1 MIWEVFLYLIGK
13 SLISLVLDDL
23 RLYFLLEEIS
33 VCYILVIRF
42 VNLYLIF
49 LYFLLLNFHQKLF
62 RMIDLFFLILHFF
75 LLVLYIQNYFLLIK
89 FILSFQFKSYF
100 FDFFLFIFFND
111 SYFFFIFVIHHS
123 LVLTSLGIKN
133 EEKILYYHNHRV
145 YDLIYY
151 YKEFWCLVHLFF
163 N

>member
-1 MIWEVFLYLIGK
+1 MIWAVFLYLIDK

-23 RLYFLLEEIS
+23 RLYFQLEEIS

-49 LYFLLLNFHQKLF
+49 LYFSLLNFHQKLF
-62 RMIDLFFLILHFF
+62 RMIDLFVLILHFF

-89 FILSFQFKSYF
+89 FISFQFKSSF
-100 FDFFLFIFFND
+100 FDFFLLIFFNY
-111 SYFFFIFVIHHS
+111 SYFFFIIVIQYS
-123 LVLTSLGIKN
+123 LFLTRLRIKN
-133 EEKILYYHNHRV
+133 DEKILYYHNHRV

-151 YKEFWCLVHLFF
+151 YKEFWCLVH
-163 N
+163 